1 MNAAAPPLPGRALGP
16 ATLVMPALIFALAIA
31 LLCSFTAITPERDGR
46 GHDGRYYAMMA
57 GDEQH
62 TESFIPVAPFCYR
75 LITPG
80 LASLLDGPVVGRF
93 RVVNAIAWWA
103 ALLAFHVLIRQC
115 GLSKTAA
122 YIGCAM
128 LATCAWGPI
137 AGLYNPCY
145 VDPFMY
151 VFVFAGLIL
160 MLRRSMW
167 LVVLLPI
174 AMLQREQVLI
184 VWACS
189 LFIAAAGGIRSL
201 SRRQIMFHTSVLF
214 ACMLFYAGARWWI
227 QPIFSTA
234 AAPWAV
240 AASVIKWLFEDAGY
254 AVKSALA
261 IVYALGLPAIAVLC
275 LPEARSWMHAQRWPI
290 AYTALAVLSVLG
302 GSDKARLVFL
312 ATPVLIIAMLHGWS
326 RLPDYARR
334 PGLAATACLLHVYF
348 QLPPHLMFRG
358 GLIQAP
364 LIDEM
369 DRGTHGANFL
379 HGPGW
384 WPVEMSTVA
393 LHVLGCAVLSYV
405 LGRIALR
412 SPILDSSSA
421 PKVRLSFSPGQ
432 RPGSSMPSPIK
443 P

>member
-1 MNAAAPPLPGRALGP
+1 MSVAAPPLSSRAIKTASLI
-16 ATLVMPALIFALAIA
+16 VPALIYAAIIV
-31 LLCSFTAITPERDGR
+31 LLWRFTAITPERDGR

-57 GDEQH
+57 GDERH
-62 TESFIPVAPFCYR
+62 AESFIPVAPFCYR
-75 LITPG
+75 LITPA
-80 LASLLDGPVVGRF
+80 LASLLDGPVVWRF
-93 RVVNAIAWWA
+93 RIVNAIAWWA
-103 ALLAFHVLIRQC
+103 ALLAFHILIRQC
-115 GLSKTAA
+115 GLSRTTA
-122 YIGCAM
+122 YVGCAL

-145 VDPFMY
+145 VDPLMY
-151 VFVFAGLIL
+151 LFIFTGLIL
-160 MLRRSMW
+160 LLRRSAW

-189 LFIAAAGGIRSL
+189 LSIAAAGGLRSL
-201 SRRQIMFHTSVLF
+201 TRRQFAIHAGVFF
-214 ACMLFYAGARWWI
+214 ACMLVYAGLRWWI

-240 AASVIKWLFEDAGY
+240 AASVIKWLFEDTGY
-254 AVKSALA
+254 AMKSLLA
-261 IVYALGLPAIAVLC
+261 IIYALGLPAIAVLC
-275 LPEARSWMHAQRWPI
+275 LPEARSWMRTQRWPV
-290 AYTALAVLSVLG
+290 AYTVLAVLSVLG

-326 RLPDYARR
+326 HLPDYARR
-334 PGLAATACLLHVYF
+334 AGLAATACLLHVYF
-348 QLPPHLMFRG
+348 QLPPHLMLSG

-432 RPGSSMPSPIK
+432 RPGSSMPSAIK